1 MGEKK
6 RKRGVKCVRLICC
19 HQDIWCHRITPK
31 SSSIFRGGCDSWK
44 KELRGEGGVKMIH
57 YLANPFSSSRCL
69 FKPFVTKM
77 CRLCLLY
84 LQSWSKLQ
92 NFQAKTDFS
101 RFQQNIFV
109 SCWIKFFLFFV
120 GFHLFVKGLIDWLS
134 PNFWSPSFRM
144 NLIIKSTHQS

>member
-1 MGEKK
+1 MRWVK
-6 RKRGVKCVRLICC
+6 RKEKEASNVYGSYAAIRTFDVIESLQSHLQSSAVAATPERKCYGRRERGRRKNDTL
-19 HQDIWCHRITPK
+19 
-31 SSSIFRGGCDSWK
+31 
-44 KELRGEGGVKMIH
+44 
-57 YLANPFSSSRCL
+57 SSRCL
-69 FKPFVTKM
+69 FEPFVTKM

-109 SCWIKFFLFFV
+109 SCWIKFVLFFV
-120 GFHLFVKGLIDWLS
+120 GFHLFVKDLIDWLS

-144 NLIIKSTHQS
+144 SLIIKSTHQS

>member
-1 MGEKK
+1 MCTAHMLPSGHLMSSNHSKVIFNLP
-6 RKRGVKCVRLICC
+6 RWLRLLKESV
-19 HQDIWCHRITPK
+19 T
-31 SSSIFRGGCDSWK
+31 GGG
-44 KELRGEGGVKMIH
+44 GEGGVKMIH

-69 FKPFVTKM
+69 FEPFVTKM

-109 SCWIKFFLFFV
+109 SCWIKFVLFFV
-120 GFHLFVKGLIDWLS
+120 GFHLFVKDLIDWLS

-144 NLIIKSTHQS
+144 NLIIKRTDRS